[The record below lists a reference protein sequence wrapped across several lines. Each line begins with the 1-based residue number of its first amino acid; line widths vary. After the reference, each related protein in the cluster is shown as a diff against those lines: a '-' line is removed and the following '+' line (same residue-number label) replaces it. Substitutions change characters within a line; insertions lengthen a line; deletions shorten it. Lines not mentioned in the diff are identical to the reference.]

1 MSDKEEKP
9 AKATPQT
16 SKPGSRT
23 ASPTPVAA
31 TLAVPTALPT
41 EAPPPTVEKRATR
54 SSSPAGLSMELTFK
68 AKSQMSRVE
77 MLRRIMDKMPE
88 MLDETTPKDI
98 ESISAQV
105 DEIHKLFQ
113 KEHAYLEVTWPASQ
127 ASHPYLKEDY
137 YELEMGVV
145 LEVRRRLG
153 KFRVAFEK
161 LRERRGESTA
171 RRTPSKLPEL
181 TLPTFTGRYE
191 AWPAFCELFASIIID
206 NERLS
211 NVERLH
217 YLRSCLRSESL
228 RVIANL
234 PSTGESFPIA
244 WANLKQRYEN
254 KRIIISS
261 LLDKLFSTS
270 PVQQRT
276 AAAYHNVAANL
287 RDYNTSLRALASPEE
302 LWNCTLVHV
311 MSRSLVKTTREAW
324 ETSLGTTTEFPKP
337 EKLEEFLTTKARALE
352 RVELPAA
359 AQAHAQAKAKTTG
372 QRPALTTTQAATIAR
387 ASAHA
392 YPCDC
397 CQEDHF
403 VISCTKFRAMT
414 VPERR
419 RLVDKLSLCP
429 QTQWVNDPAQPPT
442 PDQRSC
448 SLATQAE
455 LTLLATANAQVITS
469 SATHNARLLVDSGS
483 ELSFVSEDLVEQ
495 LGLQRTQSTISI
507 TGIGGK
513 KSTQTR
519 VLIQTHIL
527 RTLTATLPS
536 SEALKEDWPHLNR
549 LKLADP
555 DFYKPRAR
563 VYSSFNATIFQDSD
577 AALREL
583 LTKFWIQE
591 EPPTETTS
599 QLTPE
604 EQECENHFLAT
615 HGRDTTGRY
624 VARIPLKSNTKVL
637 GTSYSTARSCL
648 RRTLNKLS
656 RNPEYREQ
664 YQRFMSEYEDLGH
677 MKKASSISLNDS
689 SIYYLPHHGVFKP
702 DSETTKLRVVF
713 NGSSPTTTGLS
724 VDDIMHTGANLLLN
738 ITDVLL
744 WIRHHKCIFAT
755 DITKMY
761 RQVRVHEDDWNLQRI
776 LWIDEESNEVPY
788 TLTTVTYGT
797 KAAPFLA
804 VRALLQLAEDE
815 GQRYLLAVP
824 SIKHAR
830 YVDNIFGGA
839 DSLDSLIEIASQ
851 LTDLCNAGGFPLAK
865 WHSNEASLL
874 ETIVPCNN
882 SQGTSISLDD
892 CNTKTLG
899 LRWNTVNDSFTF
911 TTKSHH
917 NLNFTK
923 RLVLSEVVQIFD
935 PLGFLSPVIIRA
947 KVLLQELW
955 LLNLKWDD
963 PLPSHVT
970 TRWIAI
976 REDLTSLARLSIPRW
991 FNTYNNSTVELHGF
1005 SDASQLAMAAVIYI
1019 TVFSPFTDLK
1029 VTSLVCSKTKVAPLK
1044 KLTIPRL
1051 ELTAALI
1058 FAKLLK
1064 YVQANLKL
1072 NIAAIH
1078 LWTDSQVTLTWIKS
1092 HASRW
1097 KDYVRNRVTQ
1107 IQELTQTATWMHV
1120 PGTSNP
1126 ADCASRGL
1134 TTTQLEQ
1141 HELWWRGPPWLLQ
1154 SQESWPVQR
1163 NASDDTCLQECRPG
1177 ISHVLT
1183 FISKLRNTTA
1193 STRLSNTPADL
1204 EKAKIFWIKA
1214 TQSAYFSHELKMMVN
1229 NQTLPSSHAFNRL
1242 TAFIDDQGVIRVGGR
1257 LSNAQLTYEDS
1268 ALKSMFVEGTQD
1280 NQRLAKLFVDDHTT
1294 WSFNPPA
1301 APHMGGKWEAVVKSV
1316 KYHLRRTQS
1325 QHCLS
1330 HLLNRPTSHREP
1342 GGISYNKNYNNSGSA
1357 GQLNISNGCNQSL
1370 SGSTLPTTS
1379 TLDLWCCLQ
1388 TSASHH
1394 ASGLLLECSQF
1405 TLDQMD

>member
-1 MSDKEEKP
+1 MG
-9 AKATPQT
+9 Q
-16 SKPGSRT
+16 
-23 ASPTPVAA
+23 
-31 TLAVPTALPT
+31 
-41 EAPPPTVEKRATR
+41 R
-54 SSSPAGLSMELTFK
+54 SS
-68 AKSQMSRVE
+68 
-77 MLRRIMDKMPE
+77 
-88 MLDETTPKDI
+88 TT
-98 ESISAQV
+98 
-105 DEIHKLFQ
+105 
-113 KEHAYLEVTWPASQ
+113 
-127 ASHPYLKEDY
+127 
-137 YELEMGVV
+137 
-145 LEVRRRLG
+145 
-153 KFRVAFEK
+153 
-161 LRERRGESTA
+161 
-171 RRTPSKLPEL
+171 
-181 TLPTFTGRYE
+181 
-191 AWPAFCELFASIIID
+191 
-206 NERLS
+206 
-211 NVERLH
+211 
-217 YLRSCLRSESL
+217 
-228 RVIANL
+228 AN
-234 PSTGESFPIA
+234 T
-244 WANLKQRYEN
+244 N
-254 KRIIISS
+254 
-261 LLDKLFSTS
+261 
-270 PVQQRT
+270 
-276 AAAYHNVAANL
+276 
-287 RDYNTSLRALASPEE
+287 
-302 LWNCTLVHV
+302 
-311 MSRSLVKTTREAW
+311 
-324 ETSLGTTTEFPKP
+324 
-337 EKLEEFLTTKARALE
+337 
-352 RVELPAA
+352 
-359 AQAHAQAKAKTTG
+359 
-372 QRPALTTTQAATIAR
+372 
-387 ASAHA
+387 
-392 YPCDC
+392 
-397 CQEDHF
+397 
-403 VISCTKFRAMT
+403 
-414 VPERR
+414 
-419 RLVDKLSLCP
+419 
-429 QTQWVNDPAQPPT
+429 
-442 PDQRSC
+442 DQRSS

-455 LTLLATANAQVITS
+455 LTLLATAHAQVITS
-469 SATHNARLLVDSGS
+469 STTYNARLLVDSGS

-495 LGLQRTQSTISI
+495 LGLQRTQSSISI

-519 VLIQTHIL
+519 GIVSLHLQSLYNTSSISIQTHVL
-527 RTLTATLPS
+527 RTLTTILPS
-536 SEALKEDWPHLNR
+536 SEAPHQDWPHLNR

-555 DFYKPRAR
+555 EFYKPRPIDVIIGADNYGRIIKSNVIKGSPSMPVAQLSIFGWLVIGPAR
-563 VYSSFNATIFQDSD
+563 RRQARAYSSFNASIPQDSD

-591 EPPTETTS
+591 ELPTENTS
-599 QLTPE
+599 QLTPD
-604 EQECENHFLAT
+604 EQECEDHFRAT
-615 HGRDTTGRY
+615 HSRDSTGRY
-624 VARIPLKSNTKVL
+624 VVRIPLKTNTKVL

-648 RRTLNKLS
+648 RRTLSKLT

-664 YQRFMSEYEDLGH
+664 YQRFMMEYEDLGH
-677 MKKASSISLNDS
+677 MKKASSISPNDS

-702 DSETTKLRVVF
+702 GSETTKLRVVF

-724 VDDIMHTGANLLLN
+724 VNDIMHTGANLLLN
-738 ITDVLL
+738 INDVLL

-815 GQRYLLAVP
+815 GQRYPLAVP
-824 SIKHAR
+824 SIKYAR
-830 YVDNIFGGA
+830 YVDDIFGGA

-892 CNTKTLG
+892 CNTKILG

-923 RLVLSEVVQIFD
+923 RLVLSEVAQIFD

-970 TRWIAI
+970 IRWIAI

-1019 TVFSPFTDLK
+1019 TVFSPSTDHK

-1044 KLTIPRL
+1044 RLTIPRL

-1058 FAKLLK
+1058 LAKLLK

-1072 NIAAIH
+1072 NIATIH

-1107 IQELTQTATWMHV
+1107 IQELTQTATWVHV

-1183 FISKLRNTTA
+1183 CQKIDYHWDLIHKYSSLQKLFHVTSVCYRFISKLRRTTA

-1204 EKAKIFWIKA
+1204 ERAKIFWIKA

-1257 LSNAQLTYEDS
+1257 LSNAQLTYEGKHPAILPRHSRLSELIVDHSHKATLHGGTQLTLAHIRQTYWIIGGRAPVKSHILRCVVCARQRGIRAHQLMGQLPLSRVTPSHPFSHTGVDYAGPIALKTWKGRGAKTQKGWICVFVCMTTSAVHLEMVTDYSTDGFVATYRRFAARRGIPHTIYSDCGTNFIGADS

-1316 KYHLRRTQS
+1316 KYHLRRTVS
-1325 QHCLS
+1325 DTLLTFEEYYT
-1330 HLLNRPTSHREP
+1330 LLNQIEATLNSRPLEP
-1342 GGISYNKNYNNSGSA
+1342 
-1357 GQLNISNGCNQSL
+1357 LTDDPDDL
-1370 SGSTLPTTS
+1370 SVLTPAHFLIGRAISTLPEPSVEQANISPRARWHLIQQKLQQFWKRWSTQHLQRMQSISKWHHPSNNIHVGSLVLLTDERFPPCKWPLARVLAVHPGPDGLTRVVTIKTATS
-1379 TLDLWCCLQ
+1379 TLTRPIAKLALLPVEDQ
-1388 TSASHH
+1388 DSSPSSTS
-1394 ASGLLLECSQF
+1394 C
-1405 TLDQMD
+1405 

>member
-1 MSDKEEKP
+1 MG
-9 AKATPQT
+9 Q
-16 SKPGSRT
+16 
-23 ASPTPVAA
+23 
-31 TLAVPTALPT
+31 
-41 EAPPPTVEKRATR
+41 R
-54 SSSPAGLSMELTFK
+54 SS
-68 AKSQMSRVE
+68 
-77 MLRRIMDKMPE
+77 
-88 MLDETTPKDI
+88 TT
-98 ESISAQV
+98 
-105 DEIHKLFQ
+105 
-113 KEHAYLEVTWPASQ
+113 
-127 ASHPYLKEDY
+127 
-137 YELEMGVV
+137 
-145 LEVRRRLG
+145 
-153 KFRVAFEK
+153 
-161 LRERRGESTA
+161 
-171 RRTPSKLPEL
+171 
-181 TLPTFTGRYE
+181 
-191 AWPAFCELFASIIID
+191 
-206 NERLS
+206 
-211 NVERLH
+211 
-217 YLRSCLRSESL
+217 
-228 RVIANL
+228 AN
-234 PSTGESFPIA
+234 T
-244 WANLKQRYEN
+244 N
-254 KRIIISS
+254 
-261 LLDKLFSTS
+261 
-270 PVQQRT
+270 
-276 AAAYHNVAANL
+276 
-287 RDYNTSLRALASPEE
+287 
-302 LWNCTLVHV
+302 
-311 MSRSLVKTTREAW
+311 
-324 ETSLGTTTEFPKP
+324 
-337 EKLEEFLTTKARALE
+337 
-352 RVELPAA
+352 
-359 AQAHAQAKAKTTG
+359 
-372 QRPALTTTQAATIAR
+372 
-387 ASAHA
+387 
-392 YPCDC
+392 
-397 CQEDHF
+397 
-403 VISCTKFRAMT
+403 
-414 VPERR
+414 
-419 RLVDKLSLCP
+419 
-429 QTQWVNDPAQPPT
+429 
-442 PDQRSC
+442 DQRSS

-455 LTLLATANAQVITS
+455 LTLLATAHAQVITS
-469 SATHNARLLVDSGS
+469 STTYNARLLVDSGS

-495 LGLQRTQSTISI
+495 LGLQRTQSSISI

-519 VLIQTHIL
+519 GIVSLHLQSLYNTSSISIQTHVLRIL
-527 RTLTATLPS
+527 TTILPS
-536 SEALKEDWPHLNR
+536 SEAPHQDWPHLNR

-555 DFYKPRAR
+555 EFYKPRPIDVIIGADNYGRIIKSNVIKGSPSMPVAQLSIFGWLVIGPAR
-563 VYSSFNATIFQDSD
+563 RRQARAYSSFNASISQDSD

-591 EPPTETTS
+591 ELPTENTS
-599 QLTPE
+599 QLTPD
-604 EQECENHFLAT
+604 EQECEDHFRAT
-615 HGRDTTGRY
+615 HSRDSTGRY
-624 VARIPLKSNTKVL
+624 VVRIPLKTNTKVL

-648 RRTLNKLS
+648 RRTLSKLT

-664 YQRFMSEYEDLGH
+664 YQRFMMEYEDLGH
-677 MKKASSISLNDS
+677 MKKASSISPNDS

-702 DSETTKLRVVF
+702 GSETTKLRVVF

-724 VDDIMHTGANLLLN
+724 VNDIMHTGANLLLN
-738 ITDVLL
+738 INDVLL

-761 RQVRVHEDDWNLQRI
+761 RQVRVHEDDRNLQRI

-815 GQRYLLAVP
+815 GQRYPLAVP
-824 SIKHAR
+824 SIKYAR
-830 YVDNIFGGA
+830 YVDDIFGGA
-839 DSLDSLIEIASQ
+839 DSFDSLIEIASQ

-892 CNTKTLG
+892 CNTKILG

-923 RLVLSEVVQIFD
+923 RLVLSEVAQIFD

-970 TRWIAI
+970 IRWIAI

-1019 TVFSPFTDLK
+1019 TVFSPSTDLK

-1058 FAKLLK
+1058 LAKLLK

-1072 NIAAIH
+1072 NIATIH

-1107 IQELTQTATWMHV
+1107 IQELTQTATWVHV

-1183 FISKLRNTTA
+1183 CQKIDYHWDLIHKYSSLQKLFHVTSVCYRFISKLRRTTA

-1204 EKAKIFWIKA
+1204 ERAKIFWIKA

-1257 LSNAQLTYEDS
+1257 LSNAQLTYEGKHPAILPRHSRLSELIVDHSHKATLHGGTQLTLAHIRQTYWIIGGRAPVKSHILRCVVCARQRGIRAHQLMGQLPLSRVTPSHPFSHTGVDYAGPIALKTWKGRGAKTQKGWICVFVCMTTSAVHLEMVTDYSTDGFVATYRRFAARRGIPHTIYSDCGTNFIGADS

-1316 KYHLRRTQS
+1316 KYHLRRTVS
-1325 QHCLS
+1325 DTLLTFEEYYT
-1330 HLLNRPTSHREP
+1330 LLNQIEATLNSRPLEP
-1342 GGISYNKNYNNSGSA
+1342 
-1357 GQLNISNGCNQSL
+1357 LTDDPDDL
-1370 SGSTLPTTS
+1370 SVLTPAHFLIGRAISTLPEPSVEQANISPRARWHLIQQKLQQFWKRWSTQHLQRMQSISKWHHPSNNIHVGSLVLLTDERFPPCKWPLARVLAVHPGPDGLTRVVTIKTATS
-1379 TLDLWCCLQ
+1379 TLTRPIARLALLPVADQ
-1388 TSASHH
+1388 DSSPSSTS
-1394 ASGLLLECSQF
+1394 C
-1405 TLDQMD
+1405 

>member
-1 MSDKEEKP
+1 
-9 AKATPQT
+9 
-16 SKPGSRT
+16 
-23 ASPTPVAA
+23 
-31 TLAVPTALPT
+31 
-41 EAPPPTVEKRATR
+41 
-54 SSSPAGLSMELTFK
+54 
-68 AKSQMSRVE
+68 
-77 MLRRIMDKMPE
+77 MP
-88 MLDETTPKDI
+88 
-98 ESISAQV
+98 
-105 DEIHKLFQ
+105 
-113 KEHAYLEVTWPASQ
+113 
-127 ASHPYLKEDY
+127 
-137 YELEMGVV
+137 
-145 LEVRRRLG
+145 
-153 KFRVAFEK
+153 
-161 LRERRGESTA
+161 
-171 RRTPSKLPEL
+171 
-181 TLPTFTGRYE
+181 
-191 AWPAFCELFASIIID
+191 
-206 NERLS
+206 
-211 NVERLH
+211 
-217 YLRSCLRSESL
+217 
-228 RVIANL
+228 
-234 PSTGESFPIA
+234 
-244 WANLKQRYEN
+244 
-254 KRIIISS
+254 
-261 LLDKLFSTS
+261 
-270 PVQQRT
+270 
-276 AAAYHNVAANL
+276 
-287 RDYNTSLRALASPEE
+287 
-302 LWNCTLVHV
+302 
-311 MSRSLVKTTREAW
+311 
-324 ETSLGTTTEFPKP
+324 
-337 EKLEEFLTTKARALE
+337 
-352 RVELPAA
+352 
-359 AQAHAQAKAKTTG
+359 
-372 QRPALTTTQAATIAR
+372 
-387 ASAHA
+387 
-392 YPCDC
+392 
-397 CQEDHF
+397 
-403 VISCTKFRAMT
+403 

-419 RLVDKLSLCP
+419 SLVDKLSLCRNCCGRHTTANCKSEHRCKQCGEPHHTILHLAATQP
-429 QTQWVNDPAQPPT
+429 QTTAKPAATQENPT
-442 PDQRSC
+442 TTTANTNDQRSS

-455 LTLLATANAQVITS
+455 LTLLATAHAQVITS
-469 SATHNARLLVDSGS
+469 STTYNARLLVDSGS

-495 LGLQRTQSTISI
+495 LGLQRTQSSISI

-519 VLIQTHIL
+519 GIVSLHLQSLYNTSSISIQTHVL
-527 RTLTATLPS
+527 RTLTTILPS
-536 SEALKEDWPHLNR
+536 SEAPQQDWPHLNR

-555 DFYKPRAR
+555 EFYKPRPIDVIIGADNYGRIIKSNVIKGSPSMPVAQLSIFGWLVIGPAR
-563 VYSSFNATIFQDSD
+563 RRQARAYSSFNASISQDSD

-591 EPPTETTS
+591 ELPTENTS
-599 QLTPE
+599 QLTPD
-604 EQECENHFLAT
+604 EQECEDHFRAT
-615 HGRDTTGRY
+615 HSRDSTGRY
-624 VARIPLKSNTKVL
+624 VVRIPLKTNTKVL

-648 RRTLNKLS
+648 RRTLSKLT

-664 YQRFMSEYEDLGH
+664 YQRFMMEYEDLGH
-677 MKKASSISLNDS
+677 MNKASSISPNDS

-713 NGSSPTTTGLS
+713 SGSSPTTTGLS
-724 VDDIMHTGANLLLN
+724 VNDIMHTGANLLLN
-738 ITDVLL
+738 INDVLL

-815 GQRYLLAVP
+815 GQRYPLAVP
-824 SIKHAR
+824 SIKYAR
-830 YVDNIFGGA
+830 YVDDIFGGA

-892 CNTKTLG
+892 CNTKILG

-923 RLVLSEVVQIFD
+923 RLVLSEVAQIFD

-970 TRWIAI
+970 IRWIAI

-1019 TVFSPFTDLK
+1019 TVFSPSTDLK

-1058 FAKLLK
+1058 LAKLLK

-1072 NIAAIH
+1072 NIATIH

-1163 NASDDTCLQECRPG
+1163 NASDDTSLQECRPG

-1183 FISKLRNTTA
+1183 CQKIDYHWDLIHKYSSLQKLFHVTSVCYRFISKLRRTTA

-1204 EKAKIFWIKA
+1204 ERAKIFWIKA

-1370 SGSTLPTTS
+1370 SGITLPTTS

>member
-1 MSDKEEKP
+1 M
-9 AKATPQT
+9 
-16 SKPGSRT
+16 
-23 ASPTPVAA
+23 PVAQ
-31 TLAVPTALPT
+31 LSIFGWLVIG
-41 EAPPPTVEKRATR
+41 
-54 SSSPAGLSMELTFK
+54 PA
-68 AKSQMSRVE
+68 
-77 MLRRIMDKMPE
+77 
-88 MLDETTPKDI
+88 
-98 ESISAQV
+98 
-105 DEIHKLFQ
+105 
-113 KEHAYLEVTWPASQ
+113 
-127 ASHPYLKEDY
+127 
-137 YELEMGVV
+137 
-145 LEVRRRLG
+145 RRR
-153 KFRVAFEK
+153 
-161 LRERRGESTA
+161 
-171 RRTPSKLPEL
+171 
-181 TLPTFTGRYE
+181 
-191 AWPAFCELFASIIID
+191 
-206 NERLS
+206 
-211 NVERLH
+211 
-217 YLRSCLRSESL
+217 
-228 RVIANL
+228 
-234 PSTGESFPIA
+234 
-244 WANLKQRYEN
+244 Q
-254 KRIIISS
+254 
-261 LLDKLFSTS
+261 
-270 PVQQRT
+270 
-276 AAAYHNVAANL
+276 
-287 RDYNTSLRALASPEE
+287 
-302 LWNCTLVHV
+302 
-311 MSRSLVKTTREAW
+311 
-324 ETSLGTTTEFPKP
+324 
-337 EKLEEFLTTKARALE
+337 ARA
-352 RVELPAA
+352 
-359 AQAHAQAKAKTTG
+359 
-372 QRPALTTTQAATIAR
+372 
-387 ASAHA
+387 
-392 YPCDC
+392 
-397 CQEDHF
+397 
-403 VISCTKFRAMT
+403 
-414 VPERR
+414 
-419 RLVDKLSLCP
+419 
-429 QTQWVNDPAQPPT
+429 
-442 PDQRSC
+442 
-448 SLATQAE
+448 
-455 LTLLATANAQVITS
+455 
-469 SATHNARLLVDSGS
+469 
-483 ELSFVSEDLVEQ
+483 
-495 LGLQRTQSTISI
+495 
-507 TGIGGK
+507 
-513 KSTQTR
+513 
-519 VLIQTHIL
+519 
-527 RTLTATLPS
+527 
-536 SEALKEDWPHLNR
+536 
-549 LKLADP
+549 
-555 DFYKPRAR
+555 
-563 VYSSFNATIFQDSD
+563 YSSFNASISQDSD

-591 EPPTETTS
+591 ELPTENTS
-599 QLTPE
+599 QLTPD
-604 EQECENHFLAT
+604 EQECEDHFRAT
-615 HGRDTTGRY
+615 HSRDSTGRY
-624 VARIPLKSNTKVL
+624 VVRIPLKTNTKVL

-648 RRTLNKLS
+648 RRTLSKLT

-664 YQRFMSEYEDLGH
+664 YQRFMMEYEDLGH
-677 MKKASSISLNDS
+677 MKKASSISPNDS

-724 VDDIMHTGANLLLN
+724 VNDIMHTGANLLLN
-738 ITDVLL
+738 INDVLL

-815 GQRYLLAVP
+815 GQRYPLAVP
-824 SIKHAR
+824 SIKYAR
-830 YVDNIFGGA
+830 YVDDIFGGA

-874 ETIVPCNN
+874 ENIVPCNN

-892 CNTKTLG
+892 CNTKILG

-923 RLVLSEVVQIFD
+923 RLVLSEVAQIFD

-970 TRWIAI
+970 IRWIAI
-976 REDLTSLARLSIPRW
+976 REDLTSLARLSIPKW

-1019 TVFSPFTDLK
+1019 TVFSPSTDLK

-1058 FAKLLK
+1058 LAKLLK

-1072 NIAAIH
+1072 NIATIH

-1163 NASDDTCLQECRPG
+1163 NASDDTFLQECRPG

-1183 FISKLRNTTA
+1183 CQKIDYHWDLIHKYSSLQKLFHVTSVCYRFISKLRRTTA

-1204 EKAKIFWIKA
+1204 ERAKIFWIKA

-1257 LSNAQLTYEDS
+1257 LSNAQLTYEGKHPAILPRHSRLSELIVDHSHKATLHGGTQLTLAHIRQTYWIIGGRAPVKSHILRCVVCARQRGIRAHQLMGQLPLSRVTPSHPFSHTGVDYAGPIALKTWKGRGAKTQKGWICVFVCMTTSAVHLELVTDYSTDGFVATYRRFAARRGIPHTIYSDCGTNFIGADS

-1280 NQRLAKLFVDDHTT
+1280 NQRLAKLFIDDHTT

-1316 KYHLRRTQS
+1316 KYHLRRTVS
-1325 QHCLS
+1325 DTLLTFEEYYT
-1330 HLLNRPTSHREP
+1330 LLNQIEATLNSRPLEP
-1342 GGISYNKNYNNSGSA
+1342 
-1357 GQLNISNGCNQSL
+1357 LTDDPDDL
-1370 SGSTLPTTS
+1370 SVLTPAHFLIGRAISTLPEPSVEQANISPRARWHLIQQKLQQFWKRWSTQHLQWMQSISKWHHPSNNIHVGSLVLLTDERFPPCKWPLARVVAVHPGPDGLTRVVTIKTATS
-1379 TLDLWCCLQ
+1379 TLTRPIAKLALLPVADQ
-1388 TSASHH
+1388 DSSPSSTS
-1394 ASGLLLECSQF
+1394 C
-1405 TLDQMD
+1405 